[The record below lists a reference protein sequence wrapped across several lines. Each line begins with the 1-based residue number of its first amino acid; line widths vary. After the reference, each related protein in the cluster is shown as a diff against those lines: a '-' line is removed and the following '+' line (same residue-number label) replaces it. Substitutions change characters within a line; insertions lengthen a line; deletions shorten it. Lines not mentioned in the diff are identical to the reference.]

1 MPLRPVS
8 EQFGETV
15 EWDALRNAKA
25 HSVARL
31 ICDFGTQGYRF
42 VEARRSVSDD
52 ETIIVHAHVS
62 RPQRY
67 VHPLKAVEVLALHFP
82 ADDRQ
87 PAILALREDFPDVPH
102 TNPGHKDD
110 PRSICIDDRPWTEA
124 RLNWTPSDFLV
135 RIHIWLAKTA
145 RGELHGDVR
154 APEPLF
160 VAPGPVLIVDRAV
173 VDAAQQGPTELG
185 VHRADAEINREILI
199 ATSPSTP
206 LSFPR
211 IGIALIA
218 IAAERREMGPLRFPP
233 RTFGELANELG
244 GIDLRGL
251 IRTRILEWTSR
262 AWDKGARPQRDPDEL
277 GWRLGILVAFPVAT
291 ESGDK
296 IGILDLKAFMTF
308 ETVAQIGVKMGC
320 LEEAEGLHARSLTTR
335 DGSAADAVELV
346 CGEVHFG
353 HDRKLASQ
361 ISGTEGVDLQRVAL
375 VGAGTVG
382 SHVAANLARE
392 GRYTWE
398 VIDGDYL
405 SPHNVPRHVLPAG
418 EIGRS
423 KAAALARF
431 IDVMNR
437 YPEQSGHLTAD
448 VLSNDPATEEAVK
461 SKLKT
466 ADIIMDASA
475 SIAVSRRLASWPDT
489 NTRRLSFFFNSDG
502 TDAVLLA
509 EPNDRSISLREL
521 EAQHYAMVVQVP
533 ALRGHL
539 HTSEATIA
547 YSGACRQATNR
558 MPETRAALLSALIS
572 GAIPGASSSE
582 HGSISIWR
590 TKDGAVERVVA
601 SAGKWQRLAI
611 DDWSI
616 VLSDDV
622 AKAIGQFRE
631 QHLPA
636 ETGGVLLGVLDMEAH
651 CIHVSVGLEPPSD
664 SKGSESEFERGV
676 SGLRS
681 RITAITEQTG
691 GQLVYVGE
699 WHSHPKGYAATPSP
713 KDLLQL
719 AELAELLDMNGVPA
733 LMAIANDDGVRIHSA
748 TKPDVDLPVSLIIVK
763 EATDERA

>member
-1 MPLRPVS
+1 MPLRPLS

-15 EWDALRNAKA
+15 EWEALRNAKS

-42 VEARRSVSDD
+42 VEARRSGSGD
-52 ETIIVHAHVS
+52 ETIIVDVHVN
-62 RPQRY
+62 RPQLY
-67 VHPLKAVEVLALHFP
+67 VHPLKAVELLALHFP

-87 PAILALREDFPDVPH
+87 PTILALRDDFPDVPH
-102 TNPGHKDD
+102 TNPGHRDD
-110 PRSICIDDRPWTEA
+110 PRSLCIDDRPWTEA
-124 RLNWTPSDFLV
+124 KLNWTPSDFLV
-135 RIHIWLAKTA
+135 RIHIWLGKTA

-160 VAPGPVLIVDRAV
+160 VAAGPVVIVDRTLI
-173 VDAAQQGPTELG
+173 DAAGTGPTELA

-199 ATSPSTP
+199 ATLPSTP
-206 LSFPR
+206 LPFPR
-211 IGIALIA
+211 LGIALIA
-218 IAAERREMGPLRFPP
+218 IVAERREMGALRFPP
-233 RTFGELANELG
+233 RTLGELADELG
-244 GIDLRGL
+244 DIGLKAL
-251 IRTRILEWTSR
+251 IRARILEWTSH
-262 AWDKGARPQRDPDEL
+262 AWNKGTQPQRDPDQL

-296 IGILDLKAFMTF
+296 VGILDLKAFMTF

-320 LEEAEGLHARSLTTR
+320 LEEANGLHARSLTTR
-335 DGSAADAVELV
+335 DSAAADAVELV

-361 ISGTEGVDLQRVAL
+361 ISGAEGVDLRRAVL

-382 SHVAANLARE
+382 SHVAANLAKE
-392 GRYTWE
+392 GRYTWD

-405 SPHNVPRHVLPAG
+405 LPHNVPRHVLPRA
-418 EIGRS
+418 EVGRS

-431 IDVMNR
+431 LDGMNR

-448 VLSNDPATEEAVK
+448 VLSNDPSTEAAVK
-461 SKLKT
+461 SKLET
-466 ADIIMDASA
+466 ADMIMDASA
-475 SIAVSRRLASWPDT
+475 SIAVSRRLAAWPDT
-489 NTRRLSFFFNSDG
+489 MTRRLSFFFNSDG

-509 EPNDRSISLREL
+509 EPNDRSTSLREL
-521 EAQHYAMVVQVP
+521 EAQHYAMVAQVP

-539 HTSEATIA
+539 HTSEATIP

-572 GAIPGASSSE
+572 GAIPGALSTE
-582 HGSISIWR
+582 QGSISIWR
-590 TKDGAVERVVA
+590 TKDGAVERVSA

-622 AKAIGQFRE
+622 AKAITGFRE

-651 CIHVSVGLEPPSD
+651 SIHVSVALEPPSD

-681 RITAITEQTG
+681 RIAAITEQTG

-733 LMAIANDDGVRIHSA
+733 LMGIANDDGVRIHSA

>member
-1 MPLRPVS
+1 MPLRPLS

-15 EWDALRNAKA
+15 EWEALQNAKS

-42 VEARRSVSDD
+42 VEARRSGSGG
-52 ETIIVHAHVS
+52 ETIIVNVHVN
-62 RPQRY
+62 RPQLY
-67 VHPLKAVEVLALHFP
+67 VHPLKAVELLALHFP
-82 ADDRQ
+82 VDDRQ
-87 PAILALREDFPDVPH
+87 PTILALRDDFPDVPH
-102 TNPGHKDD
+102 TNPGHRDD
-110 PRSICIDDRPWTEA
+110 PRSLCIDDRPWTEA
-124 RLNWTPSDFLV
+124 KLNWTPSDFLV
-135 RIHIWLAKTA
+135 RIHTWLGKTA

-160 VAPGPVLIVDRAV
+160 VAPGPVVIVDRV
-173 VDAAQQGPTELG
+173 LVDEAGKGPIELA
-185 VHRADAEINREILI
+185 VHRADAEVNREILI
-199 ATSPSTP
+199 ATLPSTP
-206 LSFPR
+206 LPFPR
-211 IGIALIA
+211 LGIALITVVT
-218 IAAERREMGPLRFPP
+218 ERREMGALRFPP
-233 RTFGELANELG
+233 RTFGELADELSG
-244 GIDLRGL
+244 VDLRSA
-251 IRTRILEWTSR
+251 IRARILEWTSQ
-262 AWDKGARPQRDPDEL
+262 AWEKGAQPQRDPERL
-277 GWRLGILVAFPVAT
+277 GWRLGVLVAFPVAT
-291 ESGDK
+291 ESGK
-296 IGILDLKAFMTF
+296 EVGILDLKCFLSL

-320 LEEAEGLHARSLTTR
+320 LDEANGLHARSLTAR
-335 DGSAADAVELV
+335 DGAAADAVELV

-361 ISGTEGVDLQRVAL
+361 ISGAEGVDLRRAVL

-392 GRYTWE
+392 GRYTWD

-405 SPHNVPRHVLPAG
+405 LPHNVPRHVLPQA
-418 EIGRS
+418 EVGRS

-431 IDVMNR
+431 IDGMNR

-448 VLSNDPATEEAVK
+448 VLSNDPSTEAAVK
-461 SKLKT
+461 SKLET
-466 ADIIMDASA
+466 ADFIMDASA
-475 SIAVSRRLASWPDT
+475 SIAVSRRLAAWPDT
-489 NTRRLSFFFNSDG
+489 KTRRLSFFFNSDG
-502 TDAVLLA
+502 TDAVLLV

-572 GAIPGASSSE
+572 GAIPGALSTE
-582 HGSISIWR
+582 QGSISIWR

-601 SAGKWQRLAI
+601 PAGNWQRLAI

-622 AKAIGQFRE
+622 AKAIGRFRE

-636 ETGGVLLGVLDMEAH
+636 EMGGVLLGALDMEAH
-651 CIHVSVGLEPPSD
+651 CIHVSVALEPPSD
-664 SKGSESEFERGV
+664 SKGSESAFERGV

-681 RITAITEQTG
+681 RIAAITEQTG
-691 GQLVYVGE
+691 GQL
-699 WHSHPKGYAATPSP
+699 A
-713 KDLLQL
+713 
-719 AELAELLDMNGVPA
+719 
-733 LMAIANDDGVRIHSA
+733 R
-748 TKPDVDLPVSLIIVK
+748 LIR
-763 EATDERA
+763 ERAPERLASVV

>member
-1 MPLRPVS
+1 MPLRPLS

-15 EWDALRNAKA
+15 AWDALRNAKA

-31 ICDFGTQGYRF
+31 VCDFGTQGYRF
-42 VEARRSVSDD
+42 VEARCSASGD
-52 ETIIVHAHVS
+52 ETIIVNVHVN
-62 RPQRY
+62 RPQLY
-67 VHPLKAVEVLALHFP
+67 VHPLKAVELLALHFP
-82 ADDRQ
+82 ADDHQ
-87 PAILALREDFPDVPH
+87 PAILALRDDFPDVPH
-102 TNPGHKDD
+102 TNPGHRDD

-135 RIHIWLAKTA
+135 RIQFWLGKTA

-173 VDAAQQGPTELG
+173 VNAAEQGPTELL

-233 RTFGELANELG
+233 RTFGELADELG
-244 GIDLRGL
+244 GIDLRAL
-251 IRTRILEWTSR
+251 IRARILEWTSR
-262 AWDKGARPQRDPDEL
+262 AWDKDARPQRDPDEL

-320 LEEAEGLHARSLTTR
+320 LEEANGLHARSLTTR
-335 DGSAADAVELV
+335 DGAAADAVEFV

-361 ISGTEGVDLQRVAL
+361 ISGAEGVDLRRAVL

-392 GRYTWE
+392 GRYTWD

-405 SPHNVPRHVLPAG
+405 LPHNVPRHVLPRA
-418 EIGRS
+418 EVGRS

-431 IDVMNR
+431 IDGMNK
-437 YPEQSGHLTAD
+437 YPEPSSHLTAD
-448 VLSNDPATEEAVK
+448 VLSNDPSTEAAVK
-461 SKLKT
+461 SKLET
-466 ADIIMDASA
+466 ADLIMDASA
-475 SIAVSRRLASWPDT
+475 SIAVSRRLAAWPDT
-489 NTRRLSFFFNSDG
+489 KTRRLSFFFNTDG
-502 TDAVLLA
+502 TDAVLLV

-539 HTSEATIA
+539 HTSDATIA
-547 YSGACRQATNR
+547 YSGACRQATSR

-572 GAIPGASSSE
+572 GAIPDALSTE

-590 TKDGAVERVVA
+590 TQDGRVKRVVA
-601 SAGKWQRLAI
+601 PAGNWQRLAI

-616 VLSDDV
+616 VLSDNV
-622 AKAIGQFRE
+622 AKAIGHFRE

-651 CIHVSVGLEPPSD
+651 CIHVGIALEAPSD

-681 RITAITEQTG
+681 RIAAITEQSS

-719 AELAELLDMNGVPA
+719 AELADFLGMNGVPA
-733 LMAIANDDGVRIHSA
+733 LMGIANDEGIRIHSA